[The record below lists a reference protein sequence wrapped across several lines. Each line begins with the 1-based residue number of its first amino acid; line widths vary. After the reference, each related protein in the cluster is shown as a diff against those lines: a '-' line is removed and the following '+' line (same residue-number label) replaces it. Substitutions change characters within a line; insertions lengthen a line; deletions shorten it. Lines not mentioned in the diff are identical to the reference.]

1 MILFALRAQS
11 KLEFL
16 RFLRN
21 GRALFFT
28 LLVPIGY
35 YLIFSYGF
43 GNTHALQL
51 HFGIAMAGF
60 GTSGVSLGT
69 LGSRLAQER
78 QLGWLRLR
86 QTTPLSPL
94 AYFAAKVLA
103 TFSMAGMTIIC
114 VLTVALLEGL
124 RVDNYW
130 ALVASALI
138 LWCGSLP
145 FIALAFVIGSWTD
158 AETGYIVSI
167 GVYLVLGYLG
177 GLLQP
182 LQLMP
187 GVLQDVARFLPSAHY
202 LLLALRP
209 LQAASSGSALEDVLL
224 LLGYTVLFTALA
236 IWSYRRSA
244 TAGR

>member
-1 MILFALRAQS
+1 MTLLALRAQS
-11 KLEFL
+11 KLELL

-43 GNTHALQL
+43 GNTHDLQL

-60 GTSGVSLGT
+60 GTIGVSLGT

-78 QLGWLRLR
+78 QLGWLRLL

-94 AYFAAKVLA
+94 TYFAAKVIA

-130 ALVASALI
+130 ALVTSALI
-138 LWCGSLP
+138 LWGGSLP

-158 AETGYIVSI
+158 AETGYVVSI

-209 LQAASSGSALEDVLL
+209 LQAAPSGSALEDVLIL
-224 LLGYTVLFTALA
+224 LVYTVLFTALA
-236 IWSYRRSA
+236 IWSYRRA
-244 TAGR
+244 GTADR